1 MHTFG
6 RSLKSQAEGKEALVA
21 ELEEFT
27 SEKFWEEVPWH
38 GSAWATELGFLRPD
52 P

>member
-1 MHTFG
+1 M
-6 RSLKSQAEGKEALVA
+6 A
-21 ELEEFT
+21 ELEEFI

-38 GSAWATELGFLRPD
+38 AWATELGFLRPD